1 MSRGSWRL
9 LIVIFS
15 ALLMGLLGAGALI
28 SRVLGHAG
36 SRRVFTS
43 LATGI
48 AVLHALALFGLPL
61 VFVLA
66 ALFAMAVT
74 EGILMAKRGRLAP
87 SAPAGAV
94 RWMCLVLASALPLWA
109 FSMHKPLWAFDARNV
124 WLFSGRIIFSEGRF
138 SPEAFHR
145 LICHWGPDYRLNMNA
160 DYPKLVGVLA
170 ASVATLAGYWNEYL
184 PKMGILILHAL
195 WLIGLVELGWRL
207 RAIALTLLV
216 TGVTQYRYFF
226 DSASLDLHVAALT
239 LIAILSLVKAHEEE
253 QASDVA
259 SAYLGMAVAAL
270 AIESQLK
277 YEGRALAVIVLAAA
291 IGTGVV
297 RLRAVRRVLPM
308 FLLFAPTVIWLV
320 EVRAFAVPSYLQHS
334 GGVPVALARLRTDYF
349 NRILPGI
356 VEERATIVG
365 IVSLASALV
374 AAKLLAPTT
383 SWAALARGPA
393 VRLGVLAAVGYA
405 LVLSGVY
412 LITPYPTVLE
422 HMSSSIER
430 ATLPIEAVFLAAAI
444 AVIERA
450 RRAIKRGAASVP
462 LDT

>member
-1 MSRGSWRL
+1 L
-9 LIVIFS
+9 LIVIYS
-15 ALLMGLLGAGALI
+15 ALLTGLLGSGALLY
-28 SRVLGHAG
+28 RGLGHAG
-36 SRRVFTS
+36 PRRVFTS

-48 AVLHALALFGLPL
+48 AVLHALTLLGLPL

-66 ALFAMAVT
+66 VLFAMAVT
-74 EGILMAKRGRLAP
+74 EGILLVKTGRFALSLP
-87 SAPAGAV
+87 PGTV
-94 RWMCLVLASALPLWA
+94 KWIGVVLASALPLWA

-145 LICHWGPDYRLNMNA
+145 LICHWGSDYRLNMNA
-160 DYPKLVGVLA
+160 DYPKLVGALA
-170 ASVATLAGYWNEYL
+170 AAVATLAGYWNEYL
-184 PKMGILILHAL
+184 PKMGILILHTL
-195 WLIGLVELGWRL
+195 WLIGLVELGWHL
-207 RAIALTLLV
+207 RAVALTLLV
-216 TGVTQYRYFF
+216 TGLSQYRYFF
-226 DSASLDLHVAALT
+226 DSASLDIHVAALT

-253 QASDVA
+253 QSPDVA
-259 SAYLGMAVAAL
+259 PSYVGIAVAAL

-291 IGTGVV
+291 IVTRVV
-297 RLRAVRRVLPM
+297 RLGALWRILPL
-308 FLLFAPTVIWLV
+308 FLLFVPTVIWLV
-320 EVRAFAVPSYLQHS
+320 EVKAFGVPSYLQHS
-334 GGVPVALARLRTDYF
+334 GGIPVALARLRTDYF

-356 VEERATIVG
+356 AGERATIVG
-365 IVSLASALV
+365 IVALASALI
-374 AAKLLAPTT
+374 AAKLLVPA
-383 SWAALARGPA
+383 SSLAALARGPA

-412 LITPYPTVLE
+412 LITPYPTVFE

-430 ATLPIEAVFLAAAI
+430 ATLPIEAVLLAAAV

-450 RRAIKRGAASVP
+450 SRAFRAGATSAP